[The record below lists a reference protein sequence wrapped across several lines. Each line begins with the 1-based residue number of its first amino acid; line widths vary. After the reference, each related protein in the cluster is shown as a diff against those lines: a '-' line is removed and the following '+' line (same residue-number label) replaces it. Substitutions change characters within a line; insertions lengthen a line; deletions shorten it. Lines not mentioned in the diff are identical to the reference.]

1 MDLKSIFLGSTI
13 SASLITGAKSADVI
27 VFEPEPVNFVR
38 ICDAYGQGFFYIPGT
53 ETCMQFNG
61 FVRSSYEKVHIDG
74 AYDTDTA
81 NAGGVIDDVSA
92 TFWGQRA
99 RLNIDTRNET
109 DLGTLRAQL
118 RLEAGDSN
126 TDADYDMDR
135 ALISIAG
142 FRFGF
147 TDNYWTSNHNY
158 TGTDFAG
165 IGGNLS
171 GGLLDEGW
179 YGFDDA
185 TMFDYT
191 FASNG
196 LAITAGVEDPRISVG
211 QGGGGNATNSGGTD
225 GRANFYAG
233 INYSDGW
240 GTLAFT
246 AVHDSLAPDNSGAD
260 AVSGAGGADFGGWA
274 YKASADLK
282 LDEWLSGGSLHFMYM
297 WDGEYNTDYLHNY
310 SVLNDIQ
317 SAYQIAGQFKLNEQ
331 LQLMAQYSH
340 AKGDDGGTLNGVAG
354 GEGDAWIGSVGLNWF
369 PVELFTVSASYF
381 FGEVDNTAGDGTSAA
396 DLPRTSY
403 DFEGFFVG
411 VRRDF

>member
-1 MDLKSIFLGSTI
+1 MNLKATLLGSA
-13 SASLITGAKSADVI
+13 ASLSLVAGANSADVI
-27 VFEPEPVNFVR
+27 MFEPEPENYVR
-38 ICDAYGQGFFYIPGT
+38 VCDAYGQGFFYIPGT
-53 ETCMQFNG
+53 ETCIQFNG
-61 FVRSSYEKVHIDG
+61 FVRSSYEKIYIDG
-74 AYDTDTA
+74 PYDTDAA
-81 NAGGVIDDVSA
+81 NAGGVVNDVSA

-99 RLNIDTRNET
+99 RLNVDTRNET

-147 TDNYWTSNHNY
+147 TDNYWTTNHNY

-165 IGGNLS
+165 IGGNFS

-185 TMFDYT
+185 TIADYT
-191 FASNG
+191 FAANG
-196 LAITAGVEDPRISVG
+196 LAITVGAEDPRISVG
-211 QGGGGNATNSGGTD
+211 QGGGGNATNSGGSD

-233 INYSDGW
+233 AKFSNHW
-240 GTLAFT
+240 GALAFT
-246 AVHDSLAPDNSGAD
+246 AVHDSLAPDNSGTD
-260 AVSGAGGADFGGWA
+260 AVTGAGGADFGGWA

-282 LDEWLSGGSLHFMYM
+282 LDEWLDGSSVHLMYM

-310 SVLNDIQ
+310 AVLNDIQ
-317 SAYQIAGQFKLNEQ
+317 SAYQISGQIELSEEV
-331 LQLMAQYSH
+331 QLMAQYSH
-340 AKGDDGGTLNGVAG
+340 ADGDDEGTLNGVVG
-354 GEGDAWIGSVGLNWF
+354 GEGNAWIGSVGVAWL
-369 PVELFTVSASYF
+369 PVELLTLSASYF
-381 FGEVDNTAGDGTSAA
+381 FGEVDNTAGAGTSAA